1 VLRHDLRIPE
11 RVSSLSHEI
20 YVLRIEGVTEY
31 QIAMILGVVEGV
43 TEFLPISSTGH
54 LILAGKALEFPDD
67 KAQIFNVVIQL
78 GAISSVLV
86 LYRHR
91 FAALLQGSRSTDYLR
106 SLWQPGLNGS
116 AGMLKLAMVTF
127 PILAL
132 GFLGKDFI
140 EERLF
145 FPDSVAIAMAVG
157 ALVIL
162 LIERR
167 NRGGGGFDAESLT
180 WKQALI
186 IGCIQCF
193 ALWPGM
199 SRAASAIIGGM
210 LIGFN
215 RKAATEFSFLAAVPA
230 LAAAALAKFFG
241 AFHTMTAHDLELIAI
256 GFVISFFTAIL
267 SIKCFIGIVS
277 HWSLRPFAFYRL
289 ALAAVVLIVLWR

>member
-1 VLRHDLRIPE
+1 MYVSRIAA
-11 RVSSLSHEI
+11 
-20 YVLRIEGVTEY
+20 VTEY
-31 QIAMILGVVEGV
+31 QIAIILGIVEGI

-54 LILAGKALEFPDD
+54 LILAGKALEFADD
-67 KAQIFNVVIQL
+67 KAKIFSVVIQF

-86 LYRHR
+86 LYRQR
-91 FAALLQGSRSTDYLR
+91 FLALLEGSGRTGYLHA
-106 SLWQPGLNGS
+106 LWQPGLNGS

-127 PILAL
+127 PVLAI
-132 GFLGKDFI
+132 GFLCRDFI
-140 EERLF
+140 KARLF
-145 FPDSVAIAMAVG
+145 SPFPVAVAMVVG

-162 LIERR
+162 LVERR
-167 NRGGGGFDAESLT
+167 TRDGGGFDAESLT

-186 IGCIQCF
+186 IGCIQCCS
-193 ALWPGM
+193 LWPGM

-230 LAAAALAKFFG
+230 LTAAALAEFFG

-256 GFVISFFTAIL
+256 GFVISFFTAIV

-277 HWSLRPFAFYRL
+277 RWSLRPFALYRL
-289 ALAAVVLIVLWR
+289 ALAAVVLMVLCKK